1 MDNRPQVIDEADT
14 PWTVALLAMVLAWSV
29 VGYSAIFQVA
39 LLTRWP

>member
-29 VGYSAIFQVA
+29 VGCSAIFQVA